1 MISMSPAEFDAK
13 IAAAVQ
19 ATVAGLRAA
28 GAIRA
33 PGSGGSAKGTGNGK
47 VGRPAAEGLDDYR
60 QPADKG
66 VGKLNLIS
74 VMEIGTG
81 WSPVRAGAPS
91 KDDRDR
97 RRGEALAPKVYTK
110 AAVAMFCHGGP
121 LAALRFNLATAPV
134 TAPKG
139 VLGVLTPRVSP
150 ANAAVLTPGN
160 CAILHGLG
168 LDPAAW
174 LPPVEQPVAVEAVT
188 AEAVVEQPVAE
199 PAVVVTAEQVTDDA
213 PPALQA
219 ESVPP
224 APTPA
229 APVHGKAGKRKP

>member
-1 MISMSPAEFDAK
+1 MSDKMLTMTEAEFEAK
-13 IAAAVQ
+13 ITATVA
-19 ATVAGLRAA
+19 ATVAGLQKA

-33 PGSGGSAKGTGNGK
+33 PGSGGGSAKGTGNGQI
-47 VGRPAAEGLDDYR
+47 GRPAAPGLEDFR
-60 QPADKG
+60 LPADKG
-66 VGKLNLIS
+66 AGKLNLVSI
-74 VMEIGTG
+74 MEIGTG

-174 LPPVEQPVAVEAVT
+174 LPPVEQPVA
-188 AEAVVEQPVAE
+188 E